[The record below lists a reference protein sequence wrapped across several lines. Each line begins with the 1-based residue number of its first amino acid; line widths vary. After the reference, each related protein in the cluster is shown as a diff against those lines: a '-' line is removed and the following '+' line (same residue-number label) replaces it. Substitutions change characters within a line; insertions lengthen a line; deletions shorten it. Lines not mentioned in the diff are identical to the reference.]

1 MLLRL
6 FRLTVGT
13 ALRVDA
19 GFSQTEALDWPALDQ
34 MLLDDLLDVTHVYVS
49 IPDGLGVDD
58 DDRAVF
64 ALIEAAG
71 LVGPDFMLH
80 AGIFDRIFEG

>member
-1 MLLRL
+1 MHDSGR
-6 FRLTVGT
+6 RRRSTGRPST
-13 ALRVDA
+13 RC
-19 GFSQTEALDWPALDQ
+19 S
-34 MLLDDLLDVTHVYVS
+34 LDDLLDVTRVYVA

-58 DDRAVF
+58 DDRAVL

-71 LVGPDFMLH
+71 LVGPDFMLQ